1 MSDEHNAPVR
11 GRAGQAMSGQRLP
24 TGTAIES
31 VRDAVEG
38 WKGVTT
44 QSHRFGGI
52 EFRIG
57 RRELGHLH
65 RSFADLP
72 FPRQLRDE
80 LVAAGRAKPH
90 HVLPDSGWVTVPMR
104 TAAEVDNVIGLF
116 RENYERAMKPS
127 VLAES
132 VDEER

>member
-1 MSDEHNAPVR
+1 MRHEHKAPVR
-11 GRAGQAMSGQRLP
+11 GRAAEAMSGQRLP
-24 TGTAIES
+24 AGTAIES
-31 VRDAVEG
+31 VRDAVAG
-38 WKGVTT
+38 WQGVTT

-104 TAAEVDNVIGLF
+104 TAAEVDNVIDLF
-116 RENYERAMKPS
+116 RQNYERAMKPS
-127 VLAES
+127 ALADS